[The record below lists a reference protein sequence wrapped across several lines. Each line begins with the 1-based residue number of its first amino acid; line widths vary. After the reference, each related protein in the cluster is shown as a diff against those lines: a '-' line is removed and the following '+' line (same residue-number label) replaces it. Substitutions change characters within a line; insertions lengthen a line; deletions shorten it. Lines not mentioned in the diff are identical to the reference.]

1 MSKFNLKIK
10 FQLQVC
16 FIAIVI
22 EIVIVFYELSV
33 FVLNNFVTLYN
44 KFSHSVTQKNQQLK
58 EMNIPHTS
66 NPRIVIIGG
75 GFAGL
80 ALAKRLKNKNVQV
93 VLLDKHNYHTFQPL
107 LYQVATGGLEAGSIA
122 YPIRKVIQE
131 YKDFYFRLTSVKEI
145 DTKNQK
151 IISEIGDLHYDY
163 LVIATGSKTNY
174 FGNKEIER
182 NSMSMKTI
190 PQSLNIRSLIL
201 ENFEQAVL
209 TKDEADRNALM
220 NFVLVGA
227 GPTGVELAGA
237 LAEMKRAI
245 LQKDYPD
252 LDISKMEINL
262 IQSGDRVL
270 NTMSEKSSVAAERFL
285 LDLGVKVWKNIR
297 VTNYDGRTISTNS
310 DLSID
315 SATVIWTAG
324 VQGALI
330 HGLDAESLVER
341 VERIRVNQYNQVAG
355 YNNIFAVGDIASME
369 TTNYPQGH
377 PMMAQPAIQQG
388 HLLGEN
394 LIKLIANQP
403 MKPFEYNDKGSMA
416 TIGRNLAVVDLP
428 SYHFHGFF
436 AWIVWMMVHLLSLI
450 GFKNKAV
457 VFMNWMYNYIRF
469 DREGRLIVRPYKKRS
484 FVTFTSDEV

>member
-1 MSKFNLKIK
+1 
-10 FQLQVC
+10 
-16 FIAIVI
+16 
-22 EIVIVFYELSV
+22 
-33 FVLNNFVTLYN
+33 
-44 KFSHSVTQKNQQLK
+44 
-58 EMNIPHTS
+58 MNIPHS
-66 NPRIVIIGG
+66 DKKRVVIIGG

-80 ALAKRLKNKNVQV
+80 SIAKKLRNKNLQV

-145 DTKNQK
+145 DTPNQK

-209 TKDEADRNALM
+209 TTNEADKNALI

-270 NTMSEKSSVAAERFL
+270 NTMSEKSSAAAEKFL
-285 LDLGVKVWKNIR
+285 VDLGVIVHKNVR
-297 VTNYDGRTISTNS
+297 VTNYDGRTITTNS
-310 DLSID
+310 DLTFET
-315 SATVIWTAG
+315 ATVIWTAG
-324 VQGALI
+324 VQGAKVA
-330 HGLDAESLVER
+330 GLDSKSLVEK
-341 VERIRVNQYNQVAG
+341 VERIRVNQFNQVVG
-355 YNNIFAVGDIASME
+355 YNNIFAIGDIASME
-369 TTNYPQGH
+369 SEKYPQGH
-377 PMMAQPAIQQG
+377 PMMAQPALQQG
-388 HLLGEN
+388 DLLGEN
-394 LIKLIANQP
+394 LVKLIDNKP

-428 SYHFHGFF
+428 KYHFNGVF
-436 AWIVWMMVHLLSLI
+436 AWFVWMFVHLFSLI

-457 VFMNWMYNYIRF
+457 VFLNWVYNYVRF
-469 DREGRLIVRPYKKRS
+469 DREGRLIVRPFKKRS